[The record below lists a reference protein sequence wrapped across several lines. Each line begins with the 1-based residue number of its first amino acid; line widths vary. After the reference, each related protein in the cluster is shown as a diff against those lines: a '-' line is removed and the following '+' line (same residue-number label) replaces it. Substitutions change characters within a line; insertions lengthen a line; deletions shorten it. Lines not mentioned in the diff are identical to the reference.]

1 MNQYKKTLCLFIAIL
16 TAQFSVMAQQSRMSY
31 KLMQLVQ
38 HESNSQKSIAVLIK
52 GNVPYIKEEVV
63 RLGGHFKY
71 AAGNIAAVN
80 LPVEALKTLADDP
93 NIQRM
98 EEGRLELEP
107 MNDRMLINNKID
119 KVHSGVSPL
128 TQGYD
133 GEGVIVGI
141 IDSGIDFTHPD
152 FKDSLGNTRVL
163 WIWDHLLPNAAN
175 TPSLYG
181 YGQEFSAADINAG
194 NASAHVDG
202 LAHGTH
208 VSGIATSNGRSHVEY
223 TGAAPKADIIAV
235 SLDFN
240 IADDQWLSSVADAV
254 NYIYDKADSAGKPCV
269 INISAGTYFG
279 SHDGKD
285 LSALA
290 IDYLITAKAGR
301 SLAAACG
308 NAGGNPIHV
317 QHTPSNDTLFTWFS
331 KPGATANNGI
341 YIELWAD
348 TANLKN
354 VKFTI
359 GADQITPLY
368 EDRGQL
374 NWMSVIP
381 NLNVLRQDTLK
392 SISGN
397 RIGLVQRVSQ
407 LIGSSYSMI
416 YYILPDSAN
425 YFYRLMS
432 KGTGKFDVW
441 SFDMVTSPLPAPSAY
456 PNITRYVLPDLN
468 QTVCSSFQCS
478 DKVITVGQYVNRNSY
493 MDVNGNLQTF
503 PTTVGQQSV
512 TSSKGP
518 TRDGRIKP
526 DIMSTG
532 EVTLSALR
540 LSSVAFFLAN
550 QPYKLAP
557 DSIHIRDG
565 GTSSAAPVVA
575 GVGALYF
582 QKNPT
587 ATWNDYKT
595 RVKLC
600 AVQDAFTGS
609 VPNNDYGYGKLDALA
624 VMVGCNALGINEHT
638 TKTLIAFP
646 NPSNDK
652 ITLTFP
658 PYDNIAKL
666 ELYNAIGEKLRSII
680 ISSSQDKIEIV
691 KEKLPAGL
699 YLISFNCDGKNYSKR
714 IVFE

>member
-1 MNQYKKTLCLFIAIL
+1 
-16 TAQFSVMAQQSRMSY
+16 
-31 KLMQLVQ
+31 MQLVQ

-80 LPVEALKTLADDP
+80 LPVEALKTLVDDP

-235 SLDFN
+235 SVDFN
-240 IADDQWLSSVADAV
+240 KSDDVWLSSVADAV

-301 SLAAACG
+301 SLAAASG
-308 NAGGNPIHV
+308 NAGGNTIHV
-317 QHTPSNDTLFTWFS
+317 QHNPSNDTLFTWFS

-354 VKFTI
+354 VQFTI
-359 GADQITPLY
+359 GADQITPTY

-397 RIGLVQRVSQ
+397 KIGLVQRVSQ

-416 YYILPDSAN
+416 YYILPDSTN

-503 PTTVGQQSV
+503 PTTVGQLSIS
-512 TSSKGP
+512 SSKGP

-526 DIMSTG
+526 DITSTG

-587 ATWNDYKT
+587 ATWYDYKT

-600 AVQDAFTGS
+600 AVQDAFTGTI
-609 VPNNDYGYGKLDALA
+609 PNNDFGYGKLDALA

-658 PYDNIAKL
+658 PHDNIAKL
-666 ELYNAIGEKLRSII
+666 ELYNVIGEKVRSII
-680 ISSSQDKIEIV
+680 ISSGQDKLELY
-691 KEKLPAGL
+691 KEKLQAGL
-699 YLISFNCDGKNYSKR
+699 YLISFVSDGKNFSKR

>member
-1 MNQYKKTLCLFIAIL
+1 MKPTIKLHFLIVLLFAIQSPL
-16 TAQFSVMAQQSRMSY
+16 QAQQSKMSY
-31 KLMQLVQ
+31 KLMKLAQL
-38 HESNSQKSIAVLIK
+38 ETNTQKTISVLIK

-63 RLGGHFKY
+63 RMGGHFKY
-71 AAGNIAAVN
+71 AAGNIASVN
-80 LPVEALKTLADDP
+80 LPSQALKSLADDP
-93 NIQRM
+93 NVIRM
-98 EEGRLELEP
+98 EEGRIDLEP
-107 MNDRMLINNKID
+107 MNDKMLINNKID
-119 KVHSGVSPL
+119 QVHLGVSPL
-128 TQGYD
+128 PQGYD

-141 IDSGIDFTHPD
+141 IDSGIDFSHPD

-163 WIWDHLLPNAAN
+163 WIWDHLLPVAAN

-181 YGQEFSAADINAG
+181 YGQEFSSVDINAG
-194 NASAHVDG
+194 NASNHVDG

-235 SLDFN
+235 SVDFSK
-240 IADDQWLSSVADAV
+240 ADDVWLSSVADAV

-285 LSALA
+285 LTAQT
-290 IDYLITAKAGR
+290 IDNLITAKSGR
-301 SLAAACG
+301 SLAAAAG
-308 NAGGNPIHV
+308 NAGGNPIHI
-317 QHTPSNDTLFTWFS
+317 QHSPTNDTLFTWFYKS
-331 KPGATANNGI
+331 SSNGI
-341 YIELWAD
+341 YIEMWAD

-354 VKFTI
+354 VQFTI
-359 GADQITPLY
+359 GADQITPTY

-374 NWMSVIP
+374 SWMSVIP

-397 RIGLVQRVSQ
+397 RLGLVQRVSQ
-407 LIGSSYSMI
+407 LVGGTYSMI
-416 YYILPDSAN
+416 YYITPDSTN

-441 SFDMVTSPLPAPSAY
+441 SFEMVSSPLPAPSAY
-456 PNITRYVLPDLN
+456 PNITRYVVPDLN
-468 QTVCSSFQCS
+468 QTICSSFQCS

-493 MDVNGNLQTF
+493 IDVNGNLQTF
-503 PTTVGQQSV
+503 PTTVGQLSV

-526 DIMSTG
+526 DITSTG

-575 GVGALYF
+575 GTGALYF

-587 ATWNDYKT
+587 ATWDDYKT

-600 AVQDAFTGS
+600 AVQDVFTGAI
-609 VPNNDYGYGKLDALA
+609 PNNDYGYGKLDALA
-624 VMVGCNALGINEHT
+624 VMVGCNALGINEHLT
-638 TKTLIAFP
+638 NKLNVYP

-652 ITLTFP
+652 ITINFP
-658 PYDNIAKL
+658 IHNNSKL
-666 ELYNAIGEKLRSII
+666 EIYDAIGKIIRSIS
-680 ISSSQDKIEIV
+680 ISTNQDKIVI
-691 KEKLPAGL
+691 EKGKLSKGL
-699 YLISFNCDGKNYSKR
+699 YLISFTDEGKTITNR